1 MSANVELLNRVMD
14 RIENAPEGEW
24 DQSNWCKCFAGQTA
38 QELGYVTTWSYAEG
52 AWLTAV
58 GIDAN
63 GRSTPVL
70 EIAKGELG
78 LSIDER
84 YALFDGTNTK
94 EHLRA
99 VVSGI
104 TQRVLAEEMEVAD
117 EAPMVI
123 DKVLETV

>member
-1 MSANVELLNRVMD
+1 MTANVELLNRVMD

-38 QELGYVTTWSYAEG
+38 QELGYETTWGYNREGYLDALGLKGAESKPIVRI
-52 AWLTAV
+52 AW
-58 GIDAN
+58 DA
-63 GRSTPVL
+63 
-70 EIAKGELG
+70 LG
-78 LSIDER
+78 LSQAER

-99 VVSGI
+99 IVSSI

-117 EAPMVI
+117 EEPMIV
-123 DKVLETV
+123 DKVLESV